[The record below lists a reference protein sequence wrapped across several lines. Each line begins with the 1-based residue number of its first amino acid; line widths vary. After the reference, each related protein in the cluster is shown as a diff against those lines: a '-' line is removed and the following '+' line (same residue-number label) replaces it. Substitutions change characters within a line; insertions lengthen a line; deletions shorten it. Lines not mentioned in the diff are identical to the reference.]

1 MSKEVYLYIFFI
13 FLYDK
18 ESPPELLQSSAVLA
32 SASIVA
38 KLQFKDET
46 GTGYH
51 LGEAAISVHHDFC
64 PLSPLTLMK
73 IHFLFGLVSIELAL
87 L

>member
-1 MSKEVYLYIFFI
+1 MRSISKELYLYIFFI

-18 ESPPELLQSSAVLA
+18 ESPPEFLQ

-46 GTGYH
+46 RTGYH
-51 LGEAAISVHHDFC
+51 LGEAAISVHHVFVFFFNISVLC
-64 PLSPLTLMK
+64 
-73 IHFLFGLVSIELAL
+73 L
-87 L
+87 LLL